1 MPEELGNAV
10 YAIVGVLSIVA
21 GATFCAR
28 TVRHRDLLHRPGF
41 LTLLGSGVGLMVT
54 GAGFARYLLAT
65 MPVGIERVE
74 SCVAVFIGGL
84 VFAGCAIAFF
94 KLHGLLVDRNAAF
107 PGYKIVNVVA
117 LLLCAWLGYA
127 FVTEDTHNFDVA
139 ALFAMSLLAA
149 ALGAHMMTAADHE
162 PHAPA
167 FAIPGARVHA
177 RCGVMHRR
185 GILERIE
192 LRGDPSHIVPGDD
205 FSTPCWSLRD
215 ECGVQRAGAYRRGVE
230 WRYRGRQRYRA
241 MRHPVGAPPVK

>member
-1 MPEELGNAV
+1 MPEALGNAV
-10 YAIVGVLSIVA
+10 YAVLGILLTVV

-28 TVRHRDLLHRPGF
+28 TVRRRDLLHRPGF
-41 LTLLGSGVGLMVT
+41 LTLLGSGVGLMVI
-54 GAGFARYLLAT
+54 GAGFARYLLSA

-84 VFAGCAIAFF
+84 VFAGSVIAFF
-94 KLHGLLVDRNAAF
+94 KLRGLLVDRNAAF

-139 ALFAMSLLAA
+139 ALLAMSLLAA
-149 ALGAHMMTAADHE
+149 ALGAHMMTAADDE
-162 PHAPA
+162 PHAHA
-167 FAIPGARVHA
+167 FATPGARVHA
-177 RCGVMHRR
+177 RCGVIHRR

-192 LRGDPSHIVPGDD
+192 LRGDPSHIVAGDD

-215 ECGVQRAGAYRRGVE
+215 DCDVQRSGAYRRGVE

-241 MRHPVGAPPVK
+241 MRHPVGTPVER